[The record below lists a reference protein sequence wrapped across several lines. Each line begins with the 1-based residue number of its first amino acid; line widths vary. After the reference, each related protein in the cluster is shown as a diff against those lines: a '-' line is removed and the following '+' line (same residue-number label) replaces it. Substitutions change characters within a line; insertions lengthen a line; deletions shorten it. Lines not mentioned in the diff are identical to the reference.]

1 LEANK
6 KKPGPL
12 AWIGNLE
19 PSLGP
24 VANVAEQA
32 GELALESAAFAF
44 SVARSLFYGVEYDAL
59 GALTRGQYALKFDAS
74 LTDKI
79 RESSLK
85 LFRQDSQNIREGVY
99 PPSVLFPESPVKHA
113 ARIPRLFAD
122 ALSINRRR
130 AKGRTNE
137 FSSRVNKEDL
147 EEVPLYFRRNFH
159 FQTDGYLTKH
169 SAELW
174 DHQVEMLFRGT
185 ADAMRRLMLPS
196 MGAWAINRTGRTDG
210 QGLRILEI
218 GASTGRATRFTKLAL
233 PLAQVTVSDLS
244 DAYLKVAREK
254 LSHFDRVDFAR
265 TDGTSLPFRDEQFDA
280 VYSVFLFHEL
290 PLKARQAVLKESARV
305 LKPGG
310 YFGFV
315 DSLQKG
321 DTLEFNSMLD
331 AFPVSFHEPFYRNYS
346 ETPMEPL
353 LREAGLNDV
362 RSGTGFVSKFA
373 YAIK

>member
-1 LEANK
+1 LEATK
-6 KKPGPL
+6 RIPGPL

-19 PSLGP
+19 PALGP

-32 GELALESAAFAF
+32 GALALESAAFTF

-59 GALTRGQYALKFDAS
+59 GALTRGQYSLKFDAS

-85 LFRQDSQNIREGVY
+85 LLRQDSQNIREGVY
-99 PPSVLFPESPVKHA
+99 PPSVLFPESPMRHA
-113 ARIPRLFAD
+113 ARIPGLFAD
-122 ALSINRRR
+122 AFSANRRR
-130 AKGRTNE
+130 VKGKTSE
-137 FSSRVNKEDL
+137 FGSRVKKEDL
-147 EEVPLYFRRNFH
+147 EEVPAYFRRNFH
-159 FQTDGYLTKH
+159 FQTDGYLSKH

-196 MGAWAINRTGRTDG
+196 MRTWAFKRTGRTDG
-210 QGLRILEI
+210 QGLKILEI
-218 GASTGRATRFTKLAL
+218 GASTGRAARFTKLAL
-233 PLAQVTVSDLS
+233 PLARVTVSDLS

-254 LSHFDRVDFAR
+254 LSDLDRVDFVR
-265 TDGTSLPFRDEQFDA
+265 TDGASLPFGDEQFDA
-280 VYSVFLFHEL
+280 VYSVFLYHEL
-290 PLKARQAVLKESARV
+290 PLEARQAVLKESARV

-331 AFPVSFHEPFYRNYS
+331 AFPVSFHEPFYSNYS

-353 LREAGLNDV
+353 LREAGLSDV

-373 YAIK
+373 YATK